1 MVTKNVSAMSFKVAT
16 NGFGLGEVRA
26 AANVLPLGAAGAK

>member
-16 NGFGLGEVRA
+16 NADAIQKWGIRSTE
-26 AANVLPLGAAGAK
+26 P